1 MAGIQLKI
9 TMNPKGR
16 VRASSILE
24 VIISMVVIVIV
35 FSIAMAIFANVQRLS
50 LSAKKIRAEAVLKE
64 ELIKIAEAPQLSK
77 QSSTVDG
84 LSIEEETTSY
94 NNNDNLFQV
103 NLTAYDANKEKVAE
117 LKEVIYD
124 AR

>member
-1 MAGIQLKI
+1 
-9 TMNPKGR
+9 MNPKGR